1 MLRKSYY
8 MKMDKKLLEL
18 YSDYIISSFGQITA
32 TGLSRASSGMI
43 SHDKITR
50 FLSEKELDSKQLWK
64 LVKPLVREKEEENG
78 VLIVDDTIENKPH
91 TQESELVCWH
101 HDHQSNRSVKGINLL
116 NYIYSVGEISLPVGF
131 DVVKKPIEFCDLK
144 TQKKKR
150 RATITKNELTRKQL
164 KICQGNNL
172 KYKYVLADS
181 WFSSKENMSFITQAL
196 DKHFIM
202 ALKSNRTLALSEEDK
217 KQGRFSRIDSLNW
230 SEQIS
235 VKGWLKGLDFPV
247 LIHRQVF
254 TNKDGSTGILYLAC
268 SDLDCSV
275 LQIETIYQKRW
286 KVEVFHKTLKSNTGL
301 AKSPTKCI
309 RTQTNH
315 IFMSIYAAFQL
326 ECLTLKHKMN
336 HFALRSRIY
345 IKALQQA
352 MCELHSLKTMS
363 A

>member
-1 MLRKSYY
+1 
-8 MKMDKKLLEL
+8 MDIKLLEL

-32 TGLSRASSGMI
+32 TGLSRALSGSI

-50 FLSEKELDSKQLWK
+50 FLAKNDLDSKELWQLVK
-64 LVKPLVREKEEENG
+64 LVIREEEQEDG
-78 VLIVDDTIENKPH
+78 VLIVDDTIEKKPY
-91 TQESELVCWH
+91 TQESELICWH
-101 HDHQSNRSVKGINLL
+101 HDHQSNSSVKGINII
-116 NYIYSVGEISLPVGF
+116 NYVYSVDEISLPVGF
-131 DVVKKPIEFCDLK
+131 DVITKPIKFCEVK
-144 TQKKKR
+144 TKKEKR
-150 RATITKNELTRKQL
+150 RATVSKNELTRNQL
-164 KICQGNNL
+164 KICQRNQL
-172 KYKYVLADS
+172 KYKYVLTDS
-181 WFSSKENMSFITQAL
+181 WFSSKENMSFIRHDL

-202 ALKSNRTLALSEEDK
+202 AIKSNRTVAVSEKDK
-217 KQGRFSRIDSLNW
+217 KQGRFARIDSLSW
-230 SEQIS
+230 SSQES
-235 VKGWLKGLDFPV
+235 VRGWLKGLDFPV

-268 SDLDCSV
+268 SDFNCNVTQL
-275 LQIETIYQKRW
+275 EAIYKKRW

-326 ECLTLKHKMN
+326 ECLKLKHKIN

-345 IKALQQA
+345 LQALQQA
-352 MCELHSLKTMS
+352 MCELRLLKS